1 MTPNKINSYL
11 FFQLPTA
18 WWCGVR
24 VKKLE
29 ANSCQTTVKYR
40 WINQN
45 PFRSMYFAVQLMAA
59 ELSTGAL
66 VMQKIRQSQTPF
78 SMLVAQQNSVYHK
91 KITGRVFFSCQE
103 GQVIDQAIQKAI
115 QTGEGQVFSLKSIGT
130 NAMGELLTETEFIWT
145 VKVKKTVT
153 TS

>member
-1 MTPNKINSYL
+1 
-11 FFQLPTA
+11 
-18 WWCGVR
+18 
-24 VKKLE
+24 
-29 ANSCQTTVKYR
+29 
-40 WINQN
+40 
-45 PFRSMYFAVQLMAA
+45 MYFAVQLMAA

-66 VMQKIRQSQTPF
+66 VMQNIRQSQTPL

-103 GQVIDQAIQKAI
+103 GHVIDQAIQKAI

-130 NAMGELLTETEFIWT
+130 NAMGEVLTETEFIWT

>member
-11 FFQLPTA
+11 FFQLPAA

-103 GQVIDQAIQKAI
+103 GHVIDQVIQKAI